1 MNIEIKKGDILRCL
15 KDIRFTAAGSDDC
28 CIRYCKGKLYEC
40 QQDNCIT
47 NEQGNFEYVGLWK
60 KETLDNT
67 FEFVC
72 KISNNRINEDF
83 FKETTI
89 TCNSELPLQDREE
102 VITKNIDSDS
112 KVNHPSHYNYLKEL
126 CGIEVIDIT
135 RHMDFDLGN
144 AVKYILRCGHKSEE
158 GYSDKAKTIE
168 DIKKAIWYLND
179 KLKMLNEEK

>member
-1 MNIEIKKGDILRCL
+1 MNIEIKKGDKLRCF
-15 KDIRFTAAGSDDC
+15 KNVIHIDEYGNDY
-28 CIRYCKGKLYEC
+28 IRYYKGKLYEC
-40 QQDNCIT
+40 HKDNCIT
-47 NEQGNFEYVGLWK
+47 NEHGDDEYLGLW
-60 KETLDNT
+60 EEEVLNNN
-67 FEFVC
+67 FEFVY
-72 KISNNRINEDF
+72 KLPNGINEDI
-83 FKETTI
+83 FKTTTI
-89 TCNSELPLQDREE
+89 TCNSELPLQDKEE
-102 VITKNIDSDS
+102 VIIKNTDSDS

-144 AVKYILRCGHKSEE
+144 AVKYILRCGHKSEK